1 MIGFR
6 NRKRATDCASALPA
20 KFERCARVIAE
31 TTRSSTIPVSRHRGD
46 DYAKRPGSAR
56 PFCNSKARR
65 SVHLLENEKRRLHVV
80 AAVAGVVLV
89 VDAGLEIQVLTEV
102 VGIDGVG
109 VDGQIGRASCRERVC
124 QYV

>member
-1 MIGFR
+1 MR
-6 NRKRATDCASALPA
+6 VTERAKAARA
-20 KFERCARVIAE
+20 KFTRDAPLIAG

-109 VDGQIGRASCRERVC
+109 VDGLRAIAEIGRAHV
-124 QYV
+124 

>member
-65 SVHLLENEKRRLHVV
+65 SVPLLANEKRRQHGT
-80 AAVAGVVLV
+80 ADVAGDVRVEA
-89 VDAGLEIQVLTEV
+89 AGLEKQVLP
-102 VGIDGVG
+102 GGG
-109 VDGQIGRASCRERVC
+109 
-124 QYV
+124 